1 LSVLSVLTFLWVAVK
16 KVEIELS
23 KIKMS
28 NQIDW
33 SKFKKSNSIIVE
45 REDNRSNITSRECI
59 SRFLFLLEVDRS
71 RTEGSINPVGRG
83 SYVKGNASAQT
94 PEVRRP

>member
-1 LSVLSVLTFLWVAVK
+1 MRMVENQNVESQ
-16 KVEIELS
+16 KVENEKVKIDLS
-23 KIKMS
+23 KFKKL
-28 NQIDW
+28 N
-33 SKFKKSNSIIVE
+33 FKKSNSSIVE